1 MHRLARHVAGA
12 VQRQILAAETGAD
25 RAVFQHRHIGERL
38 HDLMGA
44 REPVAGDDKGPFAG
58 DVDAV
63 EHDLAGIRR
72 KHAVDQIEQRR
83 FAGAVR
89 PDQAE
94 DFARLQDE
102 AQIVHRLQ
110 AAEALADAVEL
121 EQRRHSST
129 RFNRG
134 KRL

>member
-1 MHRLARHVAGA
+1 M
-12 VQRQILAAETGAD
+12 QRQILAAEAGAD
-25 RAVFQHRHIGERL
+25 RAVFQHRHIGQRL
-38 HDLMGA
+38 HDLVGA
-44 REPVAGDDKGPFAG
+44 GEPVAGDNERLFAG

-63 EHDLAGIRR
+63 ENDLAGIRR
-72 KHAVDQIEQRR
+72 EHAVDQIEQRR

-94 DFARLQDE
+94 DFARLDDE
-102 AQIVHRLQ
+102 AQIVYGLQ
-110 AAEALADAVEL
+110 AAEALADAVEI

-129 RFNRG
+129 RFSRG